1 MAKTKS
7 TAAPADKR
15 TAVVRIARPAD
26 RPYYIWYRC
35 PETNERFRLST
46 GTRDEAEAEEM
57 RADLEAKVRLGLTR
71 FKRSKVPGDHMS
83 WEEFRWEYTNKRLS
97 TLKPGSAA
105 HAENRLDLAERIIKP
120 KRLGD
125 MADSDALERLQN
137 KLLEGAE
144 SLHHKRPRSAA
155 TVFSHMRSVYAALNW
170 AKKKKW
176 LTEVP
181 QIDLVQVEQTMK
193 GRPLV
198 GEEVDRIL
206 AATTDIVGDLAAPSW
221 IYLIRG
227 LVASGLRLSELMN
240 LSWDIPQTIRPDWR
254 RGRLPTLWFP
264 AYRQKRK
271 RTEDIPLVPW
281 FDELL
286 QETPE
291 GNRTGWVFE
300 PVSLTVN
307 QKQKTYTERLTTT
320 HVGRVISRV
329 GKAAGVIVDEGDPR
343 TGRGVKYASA
353 HDLRRTFAVRLKRS
367 GMPPDLIQQL
377 MRHADF
383 RTTEKYY
390 LCDTIQEDAGR
401 IREILSTVTQSV
413 TQNRTQFRTQID
425 VS

>member
-1 MAKTKS
+1 
-7 TAAPADKR
+7 
-15 TAVVRIARPAD
+15 
-26 RPYYIWYRC
+26 
-35 PETNERFRLST
+35 
-46 GTRDEAEAEEM
+46 
-57 RADLEAKVRLGLTR
+57 
-71 FKRSKVPGDHMS
+71 
-83 WEEFRWEYTNKRLS
+83 
-97 TLKPGSAA
+97 
-105 HAENRLDLAERIIKP
+105 
-120 KRLGD
+120 
-125 MADSDALERLQN
+125 
-137 KLLEGAE
+137 
-144 SLHHKRPRSAA
+144 A

-206 AATTDIVGDLAAPSW
+206 AATADIAGELAAPSW

-320 HVGRVISRV
+320 HVGR
-329 GKAAGVIVDEGDPR
+329 
-343 TGRGVKYASA
+343 
-353 HDLRRTFAVRLKRS
+353 
-367 GMPPDLIQQL
+367 
-377 MRHADF
+377 
-383 RTTEKYY
+383 
-390 LCDTIQEDAGR
+390 
-401 IREILSTVTQSV
+401 
-413 TQNRTQFRTQID
+413 
-425 VS
+425 

>member
-7 TAAPADKR
+7 SAAHTNGGTPK
-15 TAVVRIARPAD
+15 VRLSQVSGRFIQMW
-26 RPYYIWYRC
+26 YIC
-35 PETNERFRLST
+35 PETGKKVRQST
-46 GTRDEAEAEEM
+46 GTRNPAEAEEV
-57 RADLEAKVRLGLTR
+57 RADLEAKLRLGITQI
-71 FKRSKVPGDHMS
+71 KRSKVPGEHMP
-83 WEEFRWEYTNKRLS
+83 WAEFRWEYTHARLS
-97 TLKPGSAA
+97 TLKAESAV
-105 HAENRLDLAERIIKP
+105 HAESRLDLAERIIKP
-120 KRLGD
+120 KRLRD
-125 MADSDALERLQN
+125 MANSDALERLQN

-144 SLHHKRPRSAA
+144 SRKGNKPRSTA

-170 AKKKKW
+170 AKKKEW

-206 AATTDIVGDLAAPSW
+206 AATADIAGELAAPSW

-240 LSWDIPQTIRPDWR
+240 LSWDIQQTIRPDWR

-390 LCDTIQEDAGR
+390 PCDTIQEDAGR
-401 IREILSTVTQSV
+401 IREILTHTPGVSTALGHTPGHTYS
-413 TQNRTQFRTQID
+413 
-425 VS
+425 